1 MNYFLLIISWDFVD
15 NWFQLSLM
23 NIFIGLFILF
33 NIIFCL
39 IVFNRKND
47 MIKNIRIFGLSSN
60 SSILI
65 CFYCLF
71 GSGSSLWIVVYKF
84 SKSYHRIFLN
94 DNNIKK
100 SKSMIKVLSYVNLIS
115 FFSITTAAGILFFL
129 KSTSNSR
136 IKYFYIINGFITS
149 LLYAITIKFNK
160 KNEKFS
166 FKQNSVRSYEA
177 RISNSRH

>member
-1 MNYFLLIISWDFVD
+1 
-15 NWFQLSLM
+15 
-23 NIFIGLFILF
+23 
-33 NIIFCL
+33 
-39 IVFNRKND
+39 
-47 MIKNIRIFGLSSN
+47 
-60 SSILI
+60 
-65 CFYCLF
+65 
-71 GSGSSLWIVVYKF
+71 
-84 SKSYHRIFLN
+84 
-94 DNNIKK
+94 
-100 SKSMIKVLSYVNLIS
+100 MIKVLSYVNLIS

-177 RISNSRH
+177 RILNSRN